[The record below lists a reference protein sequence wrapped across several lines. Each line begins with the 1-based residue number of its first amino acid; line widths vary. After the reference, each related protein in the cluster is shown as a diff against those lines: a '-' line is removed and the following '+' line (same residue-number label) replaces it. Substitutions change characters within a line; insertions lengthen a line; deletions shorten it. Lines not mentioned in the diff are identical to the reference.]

1 MFKQFVALSGHA
13 RSGSTLLAS
22 ILSQNP
28 EIYSG
33 GSSAVCQLMWD
44 MHQSI
49 NNSEEIKANNLTHLD
64 EMVKQIPHSYYA
76 NTTKPIIVDRHRSWT
91 LPANVEM
98 LKKYVDTNIKIVVL
112 VRSNLEIVS
121 SIVHLRKQ
129 NGWENPEINLFIEG
143 GEPIMRPHAGVK
155 WAKKNNRG
163 EFLFITYDELVN
175 KTQFVLDRIY
185 SHCKWEPFA
194 HNLEFVKNVCN
205 ENDKIYGLPGLH
217 DIRPIIKQAKIKV
230 DLSDQT
236 IINCLEL
243 DSMIV
248 QEALWRITHL
258 WI

>member
-28 EIYSG
+28 KIYSG

-64 EMVKQIPHSYYA
+64 EMVKQIPHLYYA
-76 NTTKPIIVDRHRSWT
+76 NTDKPIVVDRHRSWT
-91 LPANVEM
+91 LPANMDM
-98 LKKYVDTNIKIVVL
+98 LKRYVDSNIKVIVL
-112 VRSNLEIVS
+112 VRPNIEIVS
-121 SIVHLRKQ
+121 SIVNLRKQ
-129 NGWENPEINLFIEG
+129 NGWKDPEQNLFVEH

-155 WAKKNNRG
+155 WAKENNRG

-175 KTQFVLDRIY
+175 KTQLALDRIY

-205 ENDKIYGLPGLH
+205 EDDKFYGLLGLH
-217 DIRPIIKQAKIKV
+217 DIRPFIKQTKIKV

-236 IINCLEL
+236 VTNCLEL

-248 QEALWRITHL
+248 
-258 WI
+258 

>member
-64 EMVKQIPHSYYA
+64 EIVKQIPHSYYA
-76 NTTKPIIVDRHRSWT
+76 NTTKPIVVDRHRSWT

-98 LKKYVDTNIKIVVL
+98 LKKYVDADIKIVVL

-121 SIVHLRKQ
+121 SIVHLRKL
-129 NGWENPEINLFIEG
+129 NGWENPEWNLFVKD
-143 GEPIMRPHAGVK
+143 GEPIMRPHAGVR
-155 WAKKNNRG
+155 WAKENNNG
-163 EFLFITYDELVN
+163 EFLFVTYDDLIN
-175 KTQFVLDRIY
+175 KTQSTLDHIY
-185 SHCKWEPFA
+185 AHCGWAPFS
-194 HNLEFVKNVCN
+194 HNLQFVKNVCQ
-205 ENDKIYGLPGLH
+205 ENDEVYGLPGLH
-217 DIRPIIKQAKIKV
+217 DIRSTIKKNKIKV
-230 DLSDQT
+230 NLSDEA
-236 IINCLEL
+236 IINCIEL
-243 DSMIV
+243 DSM
-248 QEALWRITHL
+248 LL
-258 WI
+258 

>member
-64 EMVKQIPHSYYA
+64 EMVKQIPHLYYA
-76 NTTKPIIVDRHRSWT
+76 NTTKPIVVDRHRSWT
-91 LPANVEM
+91 LPANVKM
-98 LKKYVDTNIKIVVL
+98 LKKYVDTNIKIIVL

-129 NGWENPEINLFIEG
+129 NGWKNPEWNLFVEN

-155 WAKKNNRG
+155 WAKENNNG
-163 EFLFITYDELVN
+163 EFLFVTYDDLVN
-175 KTQFVLDRIY
+175 KTQSTLDRIY
-185 SHCKWEPFA
+185 AHCGWKPFS
-194 HNLEFVKNVCN
+194 HNLEFVENVCQ
-205 ENDKIYGLPGLH
+205 ENDEIYGLPGLH
-217 DIRPIIKQAKIKV
+217 DIRSTIKKNQIKV
-230 DLSDQT
+230 NLSDEA
-236 IINCLEL
+236 IINCIEL
-243 DSMIV
+243 DSM
-248 QEALWRITHL
+248 LL
-258 WI
+258 